1 LTYVHWVEPPIPAVK
16 RLGYAPALDGLR
28 GVAIAL
34 VMLHHAD
41 VLPGGYIGVDVFFVL
56 SGFLI
61 TTLLLEER
69 AAQGRISLRGFY
81 RRRARRILPALIT
94 LLLGYLVVVA
104 LAGGSGIRA
113 VALGGFF
120 TGNAVQAFA
129 NPNPLA
135 QNGLGLAHLWSL
147 AEEEQFYLLWPVVL
161 ILLAR
166 TRRLIPALATIL
178 AVALVWRGVLAAEGA
193 SFYRIYY
200 GPDTHADGLLAG
212 ALLAAL
218 RWRGSLRPR
227 ADPDPVIRLGLRG
240 IDDRTSLR
248 RRLAVHLAV
257 PAPRLRRDD
266 RRGSDRHE
274 DGGAALGPT
283 TRCAGQDQLQPVS
296 LALAGH
302 GRDRV
307 SLPRTARGVCA
318 FAFFAPGVRLLP
330 VRRATVQAGAVAIAP
345 GSALGRLEHAADA

>member
-61 TTLLLEER
+61 TTLLLEEW

-218 RWRGSLRPR
+218 RWRGSLRVPEPIPILSFALVFVGSMIGLLSDAGWLYIWPFLLLGCVGMTAAAATDTR
-227 ADPDPVIRLGLRG
+227 MAALLSVRPLVALGKISYSLYLWHWPVMVG
-240 IDDRTSLR
+240 IAYHFHARHAVFALLLSLPPAYVSYRFVERPFRQARSPLR
-248 RRLAVHLAV
+248 R
-257 PAPRLRRDD
+257 
-266 RRGSDRHE
+266 
-274 DGGAALGPT
+274 AAL
-283 TRCAGQDQLQPVS
+283 S
-296 LALAGH
+296 
-302 GRDRV
+302 
-307 SLPRTARGVCA
+307 
-318 FAFFAPGVRLLP
+318 
-330 VRRATVQAGAVAIAP
+330 VA
-345 GSALGRLEHAADA
+345 